1 MKRLIDWI
9 FEIEQGRAPKI
20 PYNLHKLIRV
30 LMHDF
35 SAAELQRLQETLDSI
50 KDENH
55 STANSSRT

>member
-9 FEIEQGRAPKI
+9 FEIEQGRDPKI

-35 SAAELQRLQETLDSI
+35 SAAELQRLQETLDNI
-50 KDENH
+50 KDENP
-55 STANSSRT
+55 STP